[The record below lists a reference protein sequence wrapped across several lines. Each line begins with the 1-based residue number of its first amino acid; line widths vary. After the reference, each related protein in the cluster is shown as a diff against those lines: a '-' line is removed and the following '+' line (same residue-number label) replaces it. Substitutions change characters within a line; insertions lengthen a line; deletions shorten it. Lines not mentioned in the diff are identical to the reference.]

1 MKCIRSFC
9 RLEIPEGA
17 KFCPS
22 CGKKQ
27 PNQNTDPDAP
37 LVWDGERTTC
47 PRCRR
52 ETPADT
58 DSVFCAWCRMRLP
71 VKQAPAVPIPVK
83 LSGRIK
89 ACIRPCCSKAI
100 PEEALFCP
108 WCGKQ
113 QQARPKPPR
122 KRRQKGT
129 GTVYKLQGKRAKPYV
144 AKNVAGDI
152 LGYYAD
158 REEALKALDVYNA
171 GPESV
176 ESPKEA
182 AQSASSISNGKS
194 IE

>member
-1 MKCIRSFC
+1 MKCIRC
-9 RLEIPEGA
+9 RLEIPESA

-113 QQARPKPPR
+113 QQSRPKPPDR
-122 KRRQKGT
+122 DSSRLRACFCFVRPERQKCPC
-129 GTVYKLQGKRAKPYV
+129 KR
-144 AKNVAGDI
+144 I
-152 LGYYAD
+152 LLYSILLPF
-158 REEALKALDVYNA
+158 ELLEALCTVSAGLPALS
-171 GPESV
+171 GP
-176 ESPKEA
+176 A
-182 AQSASSISNGKS
+182 L
-194 IE
+194 

>member
-27 PNQNTDPDAP
+27 PSMTTDPDTP
-37 LVWDGERTTC
+37 LVWDGKRTTC
-47 PRCRR
+47 PRCLR
-52 ETPADT
+52 ETPAGS

-171 GPESV
+171 GQESV

>member
-1 MKCIRSFC
+1 
-9 RLEIPEGA
+9 
-17 KFCPS
+17 
-22 CGKKQ
+22 
-27 PNQNTDPDAP
+27 
-37 LVWDGERTTC
+37 
-47 PRCRR
+47 
-52 ETPADT
+52 
-58 DSVFCAWCRMRLP
+58 MRLP
-71 VKQAPAVPIPVK
+71 VKQDPAVPIPVK

-171 GPESV
+171 GQESV

>member
-1 MKCIRSFC
+1 M
-9 RLEIPEGA
+9 
-17 KFCPS
+17 
-22 CGKKQ
+22 
-27 PNQNTDPDAP
+27 
-37 LVWDGERTTC
+37 
-47 PRCRR
+47 
-52 ETPADT
+52 
-58 DSVFCAWCRMRLP
+58 
-71 VKQAPAVPIPVK
+71 PIPVK

-129 GTVYKLQGKRAKPYV
+129 GTVYKLQGKRAKPHV

>member
-1 MKCIRSFC
+1 MKCIRC

-22 CGKKQ
+22 CGK
-27 PNQNTDPDAP
+27 
-37 LVWDGERTTC
+37 
-47 PRCRR
+47 
-52 ETPADT
+52 
-58 DSVFCAWCRMRLP
+58 
-71 VKQAPAVPIPVK
+71 
-83 LSGRIK
+83 
-89 ACIRPCCSKAI
+89 
-100 PEEALFCP
+100 
-108 WCGKQ
+108 KQ

-158 REEALKALDVYNA
+158 REEALKALDSYNA
-171 GPESV
+171 GPESA
-176 ESPKEA
+176 ESPEEA
-182 AQSASSISNGKS
+182 AQSASGSSDGKS

>member
-1 MKCIRSFC
+1 MKCVRPC
-9 RLEIPEGA
+9 CQLEIPDGA

-27 PNQNTDPDAP
+27 PSMTTDPDTP

-52 ETPADT
+52 ETPAGS

-71 VKQAPAVPIPVK
+71 ISQAPAVPIPVE

-89 ACIRPCCSKAI
+89 ACIRACCRKAI

-113 QQARPKPPR
+113 QQAKPKPPTKAPPEGYRNGLQAAREAGQAVCR
-122 KRRQKGT
+122 KECCR
-129 GTVYKLQGKRAKPYV
+129 
-144 AKNVAGDI
+144 
-152 LGYYAD
+152 
-158 REEALKALDVYNA
+158 
-171 GPESV
+171 
-176 ESPKEA
+176 
-182 AQSASSISNGKS
+182 
-194 IE
+194 

>member
-1 MKCIRSFC
+1 MKCIRC

-27 PNQNTDPDAP
+27 PNQNTDPNAP

-52 ETPADT
+52 GTPADT

-100 PEEALFCP
+100 PEPCS
-108 WCGKQ
+108 
-113 QQARPKPPR
+113 ARGAGSSSRQDQSPHESAARRAQERSTSCRGSVPSRMSQRTLPVIYSATMQTE
-122 KRRQKGT
+122 KR
-129 GTVYKLQGKRAKPYV
+129 P
-144 AKNVAGDI
+144 
-152 LGYYAD
+152 
-158 REEALKALDVYNA
+158 
-171 GPESV
+171 
-176 ESPKEA
+176 
-182 AQSASSISNGKS
+182 
-194 IE
+194 

>member
-1 MKCIRSFC
+1 MKCVRSFC

-27 PNQNTDPDAP
+27 PSMTTDPDAL

-52 ETPADT
+52 ETPAGS

-89 ACIRPCCSKAI
+89 ACIRPCCSKTI

-158 REEALKALDVYNA
+158 REEALKALDFYNA
-171 GPESV
+171 GPESPA
-176 ESPKEA
+176 ET
-182 AQSASSISNGKS
+182 AQSAPSSLNGKS